1 VLTAYLCFCRWLYWV
16 EAEVEKLSDWTICD
30 DLEYRSAYDFYLNDN
45 CNILFSLH
53 EIVSIWSINIEYEDF
68 SKLNVN
74 INTNKMYKYRI
85 CKTKTQNT
93 TKEIKSVFTFEN
105 NSKSEL
111 KEVINGSNNLM
122 HVS

>member
-1 VLTAYLCFCRWLYWV
+1 LYWV
-16 EAEVEKLSDWTICD
+16 EAEVEELSDWTICD
-30 DLEYRSAYDFYLNDN
+30 DLEYRSAYDFYLSDN
-45 CNILFSLH
+45 CNIFSLRK
-53 EIVSIWSINIEYEDF
+53 IVSIWSINMEYENL

-85 CKTKTQNT
+85 CKTKTWNT

-111 KEVINGSNNLM
+111 KEAINGSNNLM
-122 HVS
+122 HVLS